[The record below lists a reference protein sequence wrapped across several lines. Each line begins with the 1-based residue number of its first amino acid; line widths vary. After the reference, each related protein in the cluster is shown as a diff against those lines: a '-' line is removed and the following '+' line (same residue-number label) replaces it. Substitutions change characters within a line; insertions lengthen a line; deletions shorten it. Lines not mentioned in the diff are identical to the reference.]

1 MPNRPFTLAYGLMLL
16 LGVVSPTVA
25 QDTWAKLP
33 SARQQLQHIHTP
45 QSIDQELGRLT
56 KDLELSPEQQRQVRS
71 LLEDH
76 HDRIQALLARNLT
89 FATGVPTKNSIRGR
103 EAR

>member
-25 QDTWAKLP
+25 QDTWAKQP

-45 QSIDQELGRLT
+45 QSIDQEG
-56 KDLELSPEQQRQVRS
+56 SPYERS
-71 LLEDH
+71 
-76 HDRIQALLARNLT
+76 
-89 FATGVPTKNSIRGR
+89 GVEPGTA
-103 EAR
+103 EAGPASA